1 MGEGEGERR
10 RRKWGRLMGWV
21 TLALKRA
28 EKNTDKG
35 KVTALVLSP
44 ILPKPGSLVYG
55 CLGHG

>member
-1 MGEGEGERR
+1 
-10 RRKWGRLMGWV
+10 MGWV